1 MRVFGGD
8 PGVVGRTIRINDA
21 PITVVGVLD
30 TTFALPEALVG
41 EAVDIWRPLDPAA
54 EYMTKRDYWMFNVAG
69 RLRAAAT
76 VEQAQQEAA
85 RVASERARA
94 FPQRYTE
101 GGRVIDLRVRTLRDA
116 TIGNVD
122 QPLRILLG
130 AVSLLLLVACA
141 NVTHLV
147 LARGVGR
154 RREMAVRRALGA
166 RTRSLVAQ
174 LLIESCMLGAA
185 GAVLGAGIA
194 YAGVRAFLAL
204 TPAGL
209 PRAATIAVDARVLL
223 FAAGVGMLTSIVF
236 GLMPAARLARRGS
249 GDPLR
254 DSGRTLTGSRG

>member
-1 MRVFGGD
+1 M
-8 PGVVGRTIRINDA
+8 
-21 PITVVGVLD
+21 
-30 TTFALPEALVG
+30 
-41 EAVDIWRPLDPAA
+41 
-54 EYMTKRDYWMFNVAG
+54 
-69 RLRAAAT
+69 
-76 VEQAQQEAA
+76 
-85 RVASERARA
+85 
-94 FPQRYTE
+94 
-101 GGRVIDLRVRTLRDA
+101 RTLRDA
-116 TIGNVD
+116 TSGPVD
-122 QPLRILLG
+122 RPLRLLLG

-185 GAVLGAGIA
+185 GAVLGAGIG

-254 DSGRTLTGSRG
+254 DSGR